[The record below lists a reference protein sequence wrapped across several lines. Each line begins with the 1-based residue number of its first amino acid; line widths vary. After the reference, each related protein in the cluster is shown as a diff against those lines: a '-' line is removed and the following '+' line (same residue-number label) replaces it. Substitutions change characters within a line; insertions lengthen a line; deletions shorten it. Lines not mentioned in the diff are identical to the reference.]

1 MITKNII
8 TDTVKKIQKNKC
20 LRLSKVISI
29 IEEVEE
35 VVIVTGSG
43 CN

>member
-1 MITKNII
+1 MITENIV
-8 TDTVKKIQKNKC
+8 TDTVKKIQKNKR

-29 IEEVEE
+29 TEEVEE